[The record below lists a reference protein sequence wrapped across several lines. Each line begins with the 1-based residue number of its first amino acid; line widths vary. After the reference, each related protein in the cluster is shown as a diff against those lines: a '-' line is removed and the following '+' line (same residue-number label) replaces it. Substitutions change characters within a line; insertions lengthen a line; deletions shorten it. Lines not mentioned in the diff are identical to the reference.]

1 MLLTGWFSF
10 PDGEATAGDVLA
22 LHRAEDV
29 LRRAGLAYDVAW
41 SPGFRPDA
49 LHLDDVVPG
58 RYGQL
63 VFVCGPLHGPQVEEL
78 HRRFAHCARIA
89 VGTSVLDPD
98 SPAVTGF
105 HRVLARDAPATAP
118 ALDLAAGA
126 PALPARPVVGVVLT
140 HGQHEYGPARRHDA
154 VAGAVTSWLHGKD
167 CARLELE
174 TRLDAHDW
182 RLCATPAQLESVL
195 LRLDLVVT
203 DRLHGMVLALRAGTP
218 ALAVDP
224 VAGGAKVSAQAR
236 TCGWPAL
243 VPAEHLER
251 SGTGELDR
259 WWDWCL
265 ASGREAARRI
275 RDEWAA
281 GTGRDAAQELTAA
294 LGAARAAG
302 TSPAAGAADASQA
315 AGTAGAASGTVGA
328 AEAAEA
334 AGAAEGSPAAEA
346 SGAARRG
353 RTGAPR
359 TSPSQAPY
367 GPSAGARR
375 D

>member
-22 LHRAEDV
+22 LHRVEDV

-49 LHLDDVVPG
+49 LHLEDVTAR
-58 RYGQL
+58 RYGYL

-78 HRRFAHCARIA
+78 HRRFAHCGRIA

-105 HRVLARDAPATAP
+105 HRVLARDAPAAGP

-140 HGQHEYGPARRHDA
+140 HGQHEYGAARRHGA
-154 VAGAVTSWLHGKD
+154 VAEAVTSWLAGKD

-174 TRLDAHDW
+174 TRLDRHDW

-203 DRLHGMVLALRAGTP
+203 DRLHGLVLALRAGTP

-224 VAGGAKVSAQAR
+224 VDGGAKVSAQAR
-236 TCGWPAL
+236 ACGWPAL
-243 VPAEHLER
+243 VPAERLE
-251 SGTGELDR
+251 GAGAGELDR
-259 WWDWCL
+259 WWGWCL
-265 ASGREAARRI
+265 TSGRVAARQL

-281 GTGRDAAQELTAA
+281 GPGQD
-294 LGAARAAG
+294 
-302 TSPAAGAADASQA
+302 
-315 AGTAGAASGTVGA
+315 
-328 AEAAEA
+328 
-334 AGAAEGSPAAEA
+334 
-346 SGAARRG
+346 
-353 RTGAPR
+353 
-359 TSPSQAPY
+359 
-367 GPSAGARR
+367 GARELPAVLGVPHAGR
-375 D
+375 PGARHG